1 MGDMTVPMKEPPKGV
16 TFEEAWASIQETSQA
31 IKSLNEET
39 ARRIRELSEETDRRM
54 KKTERLI
61 QGLGE
66 KSDQRIKE
74 TDRQMKETDRQM
86 KETDRQLGK
95 LGLRLGDVVEHFMS
109 PSLHEKFRK
118 LDYRFTRSSRNVEI
132 RDHNQQ
138 HLAEVDV
145 LLENGEYALA
155 VEVKTHL
162 TSMDVKDH
170 VKRLDILRRVAD
182 ERRDSRKYLGAVAGA
197 VVSPEVSAY
206 ALKNGFFVIVP
217 SGETVDIK
225 APEGFQPRIW

>member
-1 MGDMTVPMKEPPKGV
+1 MMGEMTVEMREPPKGV
-16 TFEEAWASIQETSQA
+16 SFEDVWAMIQETDRQQ
-31 IKSLNEET
+31 KET
-39 ARRIRELSEETDRRM
+39 AQMIQELSAKAE
-54 KKTERLI
+54 
-61 QGLGE
+61 
-66 KSDQRIKE
+66 QRAKE
-74 TDRQMKETDRQM
+74 TDRQMKANARQQ
-86 KETDRQLGK
+86 KETDRQIGK

-109 PSLHEKFRK
+109 PSLHEKFKK

-145 LLENGEYALA
+145 LLENGEYVMA

-162 TSMDVKDH
+162 TSRDVKDH
-170 VKRLDILRRVAD
+170 VKRMDILRRVAD
-182 ERRDSRKYLGAVAGA
+182 ERQDSRKYLGAVAGA
-197 VVSPEVSAY
+197 VVSPEVLAY

-225 APEGFQPRIW
+225 APEGLQPRIW

>member
-1 MGDMTVPMKEPPKGV
+1 MGDMTVEMREPPKGV
-16 TFEEAWASIQETSQA
+16 TFEDVWAMIQETDRQ
-31 IKSLNEET
+31 IK
-39 ARRIRELSEETDRRM
+39 A
-54 KKTERLI
+54 TERLI
-61 QGLGE
+61 KELTE
-66 KSDQRIKE
+66 KADRQMEENAQQQKETAQMIQELSAKAEQRTKE
-74 TDRQMKETDRQM
+74 TDRQMKETDRQI
-86 KETDRQLGK
+86 GK

-109 PSLHEKFRK
+109 PSLHEKFKK

-132 RDHNQQ
+132 RDHNQR
-138 HLAEVDV
+138 HLAEIDV

-162 TSMDVKDH
+162 TSRDVKDH
-170 VKRLDILRRVAD
+170 VKRMDILRRVAD

-197 VVSPEVSAY
+197 VVSAEVSAY

-225 APEGFQPRIW
+225 APEGLLPRIW